1 MVQRA
6 DSLAGVRSSITRND
20 ELLLSA
26 DGGVDEDAIAAEL
39 ADAARGVLGFQVR
52 VRAKKI

>member
-1 MVQRA
+1 MV
-6 DSLAGVRSSITRND
+6 GVRSSITRND

-26 DGGVDEDAIAAEL
+26 DAGVDEDAIAAEL